1 MSYLASYAPGHRRP
15 FEIRAVGHP
24 WRRSTRWAA
33 MAMAAGTVL
42 GLVAV
47 VPATGPAVASASKGG
62 PVYVLYAGSLV
73 DTMAKVSAS
82 FDKASGYA
90 FDGFSAGSS
99 ALATEIQGK
108 TQKADVFISA
118 GAKSAASL
126 EGTRNGDWV
135 SWYAQFGTTPL
146 LLGYN
151 PTGKFAKYFK
161 TEPWYK
167 VITMPGFRLGRTDP
181 AIDPKGV
188 LAVEALN
195 DAARA
200 EKMPALKTLG
210 TETSDVFPE
219 ESMVGRLQAH
229 QLDAAFFYL
238 VEAEAA
244 NIPTVTLGSI
254 KLVNPYVVT
263 VVNRAPHEA
272 GAVAFV
278 KFLLNA
284 KGSAILRSF
293 GLTVDS
299 PAILSGPKSAVPK
312 PLQSLVS

>member
-1 MSYLASYAPGHRRP
+1 
-15 FEIRAVGHP
+15 
-24 WRRSTRWAA
+24 
-33 MAMAAGTVL
+33 MAMAAGTL
-42 GLVAV
+42 LVFAA
-47 VPATGPAVASASKGG
+47 PIPGTGPAVASASKGG

-82 FDKASGYA
+82 FDKATGYA

-108 TQKADVFISA
+108 TQKADVFVSA

-151 PTGKFAKYFK
+151 PTSKFAKYFHTK
-161 TEPWYK
+161 PWYK

-188 LAVEALN
+188 LAVEALH

-200 EKMPALKTLG
+200 ENMPALKTLA

-229 QLDAAFFYL
+229 QLDAAFFYG
-238 VEAEAA
+238 VEAKAA
-244 NIPTVTLGSI
+244 NIPTVTLGPI

-272 GAVAFV
+272 GAVALV
-278 KFLLNA
+278 KFLFSA

-299 PAILSGPKSAVPK
+299 PAKLSGPRSAVPK
-312 PLQSLVS
+312 PLRSLVS